1 MLSTEQY
8 NTYKHDLAKSG
19 DELNHAIAKY
29 DKLKKI
35 IRDHEILTNKQ
46 IMREKKIKYA
56 QEMKLKKETM
66 RKLLPT
72 HKTALAEIHDGINPI
87 MKKYKSLIEL
97 NKKGEAST
105 NQYSKQ
111 YRELSTDMHNLRNTH
126 YQMQRAFEV
135 NCTHQM
141 EMLSDDFD
149 LEPCSCAKR
158 LCKWC
163 GLVNLSNYKEEECPK
178 HRDYC

>member
-56 QEMKLKKETM
+56 QEMKLKKVVLHIEVQ
-66 RKLLPT
+66 KIFL
-72 HKTALAEIHDGINPI
+72 KNVWINMI
-87 MKKYKSLIEL
+87 
-97 NKKGEAST
+97 
-105 NQYSKQ
+105 
-111 YRELSTDMHNLRNTH
+111 
-126 YQMQRAFEV
+126 
-135 NCTHQM
+135 
-141 EMLSDDFD
+141 
-149 LEPCSCAKR
+149 
-158 LCKWC
+158 
-163 GLVNLSNYKEEECPK
+163 
-178 HRDYC
+178 